1 MLARF
6 TTLLLVLLAALLL
19 AACGGDD
26 DSASDEGGSEDT
38 AAETVDDAAD
48 TSTDEGGDAAAGAGT
63 MLDLGV
69 KGNELKFDK
78 TELTAP
84 AGSVTIKL
92 TNASSIQHNVAIES
106 ADGESLGEGELVADG
121 GVSEVTAEL
130 EPGTYTY
137 YCTPHKSAGMT
148 GTLTVT

>member
-1 MLARF
+1 MLARI
-6 TTLLLVLLAALLL
+6 TTLLLVLLTALLL

-26 DSASDEGGSEDT
+26 SSSDDGGSDDT

-48 TSTDEGGDAAAGAGT
+48 TSADDGGDAAAGAGT
-63 MLDLGV
+63 TLELGV

-78 TELTAP
+78 SELEAP

-92 TNASSIQHNVAIES
+92 TNPSSIQHNVAIKD
-106 ADGESLGEGELVADG
+106 ADGEIVGEEGELVADG
-121 GVSEVTAEL
+121 GVSEATADL

-137 YCTPHKSAGMT
+137 VCTPHEGAGMT